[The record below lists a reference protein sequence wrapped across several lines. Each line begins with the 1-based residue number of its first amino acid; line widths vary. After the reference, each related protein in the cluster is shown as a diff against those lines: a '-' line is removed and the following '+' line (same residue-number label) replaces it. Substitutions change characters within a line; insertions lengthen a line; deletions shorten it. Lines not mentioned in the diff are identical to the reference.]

1 MRKKHNQKLY
11 KTMMLS
17 ALAFMIL
24 CSFKASANPVS
35 ARCIVTRNSV
45 QVQRNVCLNSSKLEP
60 ILSLVKTLDN
70 NAKSFPKAELSR
82 ILSK

>member
-24 CSFKASANPVS
+24 CSFKASANPIRT
-35 ARCIVTRNSV
+35 RCTVVRNSV
-45 QVQRNVCLNSSKLEP
+45 QVQRNACLNSSKLEP
-60 ILSLVKTLDN
+60 ILSLVKTSDN
-70 NAKSFPKAELSR
+70 NAKSFPKAELNR